1 MSTRRRGVFWP
12 LLLIAL
18 GLIFLLANYGFI
30 APLTVLGLV
39 NLWPI
44 LLILLGIDLAIGR
57 RWPVAAIAID
67 VAVIALGLAFVATQP
82 AFPGFFVGNA
92 ITRDAASADV
102 SVPRDSARSL
112 TLHLNGGAG
121 RYQLSGGSNG
131 LVDAHSDRNDLQV
144 RSSARANGVVDV
156 RLDQSPFGRNGPVL
170 SFGNNASTIEVHVA
184 SDVAT
189 SLDVNG
195 GAGQFTIDLRE
206 VQLTDAR
213 VNAGAGQLTV
223 TLPNASGDV
232 AMRINSGA
240 GSVMIE
246 IPTSVE
252 ARVTMTG
259 GLGSLQSTNPRTGPG
274 GGGCFGCAST
284 VETTGYANA
293 KDRVTI
299 TVTAGVGSVSV
310 R

>member
-1 MSTRRRGVFWP
+1 MSVPRRGVFWP

-30 APLTVLGLV
+30 APITVLGLV
-39 NLWPI
+39 SLWPL

-82 AFPGFFVGNA
+82 AFPGFFVGYA
-92 ITRDAASADV
+92 VTRDGGSADV
-102 SVPRDSARSL
+102 SVPRDGARSL

-121 RYQLSGGSNG
+121 RYQLSGGSGG

-144 RSSARANGVVDV
+144 RSSVRANGVDV
-156 RLDQSPFGRNGPVL
+156 RLDQSPFGRGGPAF

-184 SDVAT
+184 SDIAT

-195 GAGQFTIDLRE
+195 GAGQFTLDLRD
-206 VQLTDAR
+206 VRVTDAR
-213 VNAGAGQLTV
+213 VNAGAGQLMLL
-223 TLPNASGDV
+223 LPNASGDV
-232 AMRINSGA
+232 AIRINSGA
-240 GSVMIE
+240 GSVVIE
-246 IPTSVE
+246 IPAGVE

-259 GLGSLQSTNPRTGPG
+259 GLGSLRSTNPRTGPG
-274 GGGCFGCAST
+274 GGGCFGCAAT
-284 VETTGYANA
+284 VETNGYATA

-299 TVTAGVGSVSV
+299 TVSAGVGSVSV
-310 R
+310 Q